1 MNMNKLQK
9 FLTVLV
15 MLMACVPMLR
25 AQLTAEQAF
34 ADAPSSIFPLLDK
47 NARLDMID
55 YFKSGSSTPSQNA
68 FQGTS
73 RITSLTPEK
82 VSISMTDATKYD
94 IIVLSKGG
102 TPIIGLIQTVA
113 TPAPDSHITFYNA
126 SWSQLGDQ
134 LFTPPT
140 MGDWLTAKGEKDPS
154 QVKNLVPFMLASY
167 SYDPSTSVLT
177 LTNNLKQ
184 FLSADI
190 YSMISSDLH
199 PSLTYRWN
207 GKVMQPVK

>member
-1 MNMNKLQK
+1 MKTSQK
-9 FLTVLV
+9 FLTVLI
-15 MLMACVPMLR
+15 MIMAFVPGIH

-73 RITSLTPEK
+73 RITALSPAQ
-82 VSISMTDATKYD
+82 VSVAMTDATKYD
-94 IIVLSKGG
+94 IIVLPQGG
-102 TPIIGLIQTVA
+102 AQIIALIQTVA
-113 TPAPDSHITFYNA
+113 TPAPDSHITFYNS
-126 SWSQLGDQ
+126 SWSQLKET

-140 MGDWLTAKGEKDPS
+140 MQDWLTAKGAKDSS
-154 QVKNLVPFMLASY
+154 QVSNLVPFMLASY
-167 SYDPSTSVLT
+167 SYDPATSVLT
-177 LTNNLKQ
+177 LTNNLKA

-190 YSMISSDLH
+190 YSMISSDLL
-199 PSLTYRWN
+199 PSLTYKWN